1 MEYLG
6 GGSALDLTK
15 CGKLEESHIAVIL
28 REILKGLEYLHS
40 ERKIH
45 RDIKGSNFLFFLIFI
60 LAQKCFTTS
69 FLEYLFDSLF
79 RESYG
84 VIFVIMYIE
93 VKVCNLT
100 KWWILSFNVMTL
112 SLNE

>member
-15 CGKLEESHIAVIL
+15 SGKLEEPHIAVIL

-45 RDIKGSNFLFFLIFI
+45 RDIKG
-60 LAQKCFTTS
+60 
-69 FLEYLFDSLF
+69 
-79 RESYG
+79 
-84 VIFVIMYIE
+84 
-93 VKVCNLT
+93 
-100 KWWILSFNVMTL
+100 LSFQLRSKNF
-112 SLNE
+112 S